1 MSCMKEQVLTI
12 TKHERASNLF
22 PKQAPARTPEKGEA
36 ARPVG
41 KVSRQ
46 VLGSQRELWR
56 VAKVVLGLENY
67 GELIDAQRES

>member
-1 MSCMKEQVLTI
+1 MSCMNEQVLT
-12 TKHERASNLF
+12 TGKYERASNLF

-36 ARPVG
+36 VRPVG
-41 KVSRQ
+41 NVSRQ
-46 VLGSQRELWR
+46 VSGSQRKLWR